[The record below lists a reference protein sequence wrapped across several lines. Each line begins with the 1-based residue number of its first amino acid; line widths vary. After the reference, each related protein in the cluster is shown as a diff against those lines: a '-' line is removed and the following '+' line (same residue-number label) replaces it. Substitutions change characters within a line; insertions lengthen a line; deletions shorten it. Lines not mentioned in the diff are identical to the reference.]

1 MDDERP
7 TKTGRISAL
16 ESAFRGFAERDSDAV
31 VNPKVGT
38 VFDCVGE
45 AYDYYNLFSWE
56 CGFGIRYGKSRTNV
70 RGTKCMQELL
80 CSCSVRMQ
88 IHLFIHEMQFDTDE
102 IRFDTGVPIL
112 LSLQGKPKQTNSTSS
127 RCQCPV
133 MIRLLRT
140 DDQGWYICESR
151 IVHNHKMLNTCAEK
165 LHFPSHRHIDKYT
178 RELVSQLRENNINLA
193 KVYNIIGTF
202 FGRIENVPFTKRCL

>member
-16 ESAFRGFAERDSDAV
+16 ESAFRGFAERDSHAV

-38 VFDCVGE
+38 VFDSVGE

-88 IHLFIHEMQFDTDE
+88 IHLFYSCDAI
-102 IRFDTGVPIL
+102 
-112 LSLQGKPKQTNSTSS
+112 
-127 RCQCPV
+127 
-133 MIRLLRT
+133 
-140 DDQGWYICESR
+140 
-151 IVHNHKMLNTCAEK
+151 
-165 LHFPSHRHIDKYT
+165 
-178 RELVSQLRENNINLA
+178 
-193 KVYNIIGTF
+193 
-202 FGRIENVPFTKRCL
+202 